1 MVTSRKKEDRLFNSI
16 TVIILILFGVCA
28 LFPLLYVVSVS
39 ITPYTEVMKNGGF
52 IIIPKSITF
61 AAYTELFKQP
71 YIFDAF
77 KVNLFITIVGT
88 AVNLIMTCLM
98 AYPLSRKTLPGRSVI
113 LMLVVF
119 TLLFSGGIIPT
130 YLVVKATGLL
140 NTVWAMIIPTAV
152 NGFYLLIMKSFIQN
166 LPEEIFESAR
176 MDGAKEFRIL
186 MQLVIP
192 LSTPVLFTL
201 GMFYM
206 VQHWNEYFQALIYI
220 SDPTLNPI
228 QIVIHKILMN
238 SQNADM
244 QANLE
249 EVIPTLTLKMA
260 SVVYA
265 TLPIVIVYPFVQKY
279 FYKGMVIGAVKG

>member
-1 MVTSRKKEDRLFNSI
+1 MVTTRKNEGRIFNLI
-16 TVIILILFGVCA
+16 TVVLLSLFGLAA
-28 LFPLLYVVSVS
+28 LFPMLYVLSVS
-39 ITPYTEVMKNGGF
+39 ITPYTEVLKNGGF
-52 IIIPKSITF
+52 IIIPRSITF
-61 AAYTELFKQP
+61 AAYAELFKHP

-77 KVNLFITIVGT
+77 KVTVFITVVGT
-88 AVNLIMTCLM
+88 AVNLFLTCLM
-98 AYPLSRKTLPGRSVI
+98 AYPLSRKNMPGRNVV
-113 LMLVVF
+113 LMLIVF

-130 YLVVKATGLL
+130 YLIVKSTGLL
-140 NTVWAMIIPTAV
+140 DTVWAMIIPTAV

-176 MDGAKEFRIL
+176 IDGAREFRIL
-186 MQLVIP
+186 LQLVLP

-201 GMFYM
+201 GLFYT

-220 SDPTLNPI
+220 TDPTLNPI
-228 QIVIHKILMN
+228 QIVIHRILMN

-244 QANLE
+244 QASLD
-249 EVIPTLTLKMA
+249 EVIPTLSLKMA

-265 TLPIVIVYPFVQKY
+265 TLPIIVVYPFVQKY

>member
-176 MDGAKEFRIL
+176 IDGAKEFRIL

>member
-1 MVTSRKKEDRLFNSI
+1 MVTSRKREDRVFNAI
-16 TVIILILFGVCA
+16 TIVLLTIFGLCA
-28 LFPLLYVVSVS
+28 LFPMLYVVSVS
-39 ITPYTEVMKNGGF
+39 ITPYTEVLKNGGF

-61 AAYTELFKQP
+61 AAYAELFKQP

-77 KVNLFITIVGT
+77 KVTVFITVVGT
-88 AVNLIMTCLM
+88 SINLILTCLM
-98 AYPLSRKTLPGRSVI
+98 AYPLSRKTMPGRNIV

-130 YLVVKATGLL
+130 YLVVKSTGLL
-140 NTVWAMIIPTAV
+140 DTVWAMIIPTTV
-152 NGFYLLIMKSFIQN
+152 SGFYLLIMKSFIQN

-176 MDGAKEFRIL
+176 IDGAKELRVLI
-186 MQLVIP
+186 QLVIP

-201 GMFYM
+201 GLFYT

-220 SDPTLNPI
+220 TDPLLNPI

-244 QANLE
+244 QANLD

-265 TLPIVIVYPFVQKY
+265 TLPIVVVYPFVQKY